1 VAVAA
6 EVAAVATAGKVVR
19 ASRAHERHAR
29 KKRPGRCPGLFFAVQ
44 RCKEFRKVDKPSR
57 RQFVLGATAAAAAP
71 LVGNAAAAARG
82 KAPARKLG
90 FAICGLGNLSEHQ
103 IAPALLKSEHCRL
116 SGLITDSPDKARQW
130 QAKYG
135 IPAAN
140 VYNYDTMER
149 LAHNR
154 DIDVIYIVT
163 PNAQHADQTLKA
175 AAAGKHVI
183 CEKPMEVSVEKCQQ
197 MIDACKAAKVKLA
210 VAYRCQFDVNN
221 LECVRIARER
231 ELGALR
237 LVEAQF
243 NISVGEPGQWRLQ
256 HALSGGG
263 ALMDVGIYALQ
274 ASRYLTGEEP
284 ILVSG
289 VETKTDPV
297 KFAEVDE
304 TMTWQAKFPSGA
316 VAVCTASYN
325 LPVSARFRGTTER
338 GWFELDP
345 GFYYDGN
352 HGRRSDGK
360 PIALPGGDQF
370 AAEMDDFAR
379 CILEDRQSKV
389 SGEEGLRDVRIMMAI
404 YESARTG
411 RAVKL

>member
-1 VAVAA
+1 MS
-6 EVAAVATAGKVVR
+6 G
-19 ASRAHERHAR
+19 
-29 KKRPGRCPGLFFAVQ
+29 PFFCSHPLEGVWQ
-44 RCKEFRKVDKPSR
+44 VDKRSR
-57 RQFVLGATAAAAAP
+57 REFVLGVTAAAAAP
-71 LVGNAAAAARG
+71 LAAKAAAAPRAT
-82 KAPARKLG
+82 APARKLG

-103 IAPALLKSEHCRL
+103 IAPALLKTEHCRL
-116 SGLITDSPDKARQW
+116 TGLITDSPDKARQW

-140 VYNYDTMER
+140 VYSYDTMER

-210 VAYRCQFDVNN
+210 VAYRCQFDANN
-221 LECVRIARER
+221 LECVRIARDR

-243 NISVGEPGQWRLQ
+243 NISVGEPGQWRLK

-289 VETKTDPV
+289 IETKTDPV

-316 VAVCTASYN
+316 IALCTGSYN
-325 LPVSARFRGTTER
+325 LPFAARFRGTTER

-345 GFYYDGN
+345 GFSYDGN

-360 PIALPGGDQF
+360 EIALPSGDPF

>member
-1 VAVAA
+1 M
-6 EVAAVATAGKVVR
+6 E
-19 ASRAHERHAR
+19 
-29 KKRPGRCPGLFFAVQ
+29 
-44 RCKEFRKVDKPSR
+44 KPSR
-57 RQFVLGATAAAAAP
+57 REFVLGATAAAAAP
-71 LVGNAAAAARG
+71 LVGGTVEART
-82 KAPARKLG
+82 KDPARKLG

-103 IAPALLKSEHCRL
+103 IAPALQKTEHCRL
-116 SGLITDSPDKARQW
+116 SGLITDSPEKARQW

-140 VYNYDTMER
+140 VFSYDTMDR
-149 LAHNR
+149 LAHNK

-175 AAAGKHVI
+175 AKAGKHVI

-210 VAYRCQFDVNN
+210 VAYRCRFEPNN
-221 LECVRIARER
+221 LECARIVRER
-231 ELGALR
+231 ELGKLR
-237 LVEAQF
+237 FLEAAF
-243 NISVGEPGQWRLQ
+243 GINIGDPGQWRLKR
-256 HALSGGG
+256 ALSGGG
-263 ALMDVGIYALQ
+263 ALVDVGIYALQ
-274 ASRYLTGEEP
+274 ATRYLTGEEP
-284 ILVSG
+284 AMVFA

-304 TMTWQAKFPSGA
+304 TFTWQAKFPSGVLA
-316 VAVCTASYN
+316 TCMASYN
-325 LPVSARFRGTTER
+325 LPTVTRFRGTTER

-345 GFYYDGN
+345 AFLYDGN

-360 PIALPGGDQF
+360 DIALPSGDQF

-379 CILEDRQSKV
+379 CILEDRQSIV
-389 SGEEGLRDVRIMMAI
+389 SGEEGMRDVRIMAAI

-411 RAVKL
+411 RAVTL

>member
-1 VAVAA
+1 MD
-6 EVAAVATAGKVVR
+6 R
-19 ASRAHERHAR
+19 
-29 KKRPGRCPGLFFAVQ
+29 
-44 RCKEFRKVDKPSR
+44 PSR
-57 RQFVLGATAAAAAP
+57 REFVLGATAAAAVP
-71 LVGNAAAAARG
+71 LAVGAAAARTR
-82 KAPARKLG
+82 AAAARKLG

-103 IAPALLKSEHCRL
+103 IAPALLKTEHCRL
-116 SGLITDSPDKARQW
+116 SGLITDNPQKAGRW

-135 IPAAN
+135 IAAGN
-140 VYNYDTMER
+140 VYSYDTMDR
-149 LAHNR
+149 LAHNK

-163 PNAQHADQTLKA
+163 PNAQHAEQTLKA

-197 MIDACKAAKVKLA
+197 MIDACKAANVKLA
-210 VAYRCQFDVNN
+210 VAYRCQFEPNN
-221 LECVRIARER
+221 LECVRIAHER

-243 NISVGEPGQWRLQ
+243 CIDVGAPDQWRLK

-274 ASRYLTGEEP
+274 ASRYITGEEP
-284 ILVSG
+284 SVVTALES
-289 VETKTDPV
+289 KTDPV

-304 TMTWQAKFPSGA
+304 TMTWQAQFPSGTL
-316 VAVCTASYN
+316 AVCSASYN
-325 LPVSARFRGTTER
+325 MPTATRLRGTAER

-345 GFYYDGN
+345 AFLYDGN
-352 HGRRSDGK
+352 HGERSDGK
-360 PIALPGGDQF
+360 QIARPSGDQF

-379 CILEDRQSKV
+379 CILEDRTSKV

>member
-1 VAVAA
+1 M
-6 EVAAVATAGKVVR
+6 EN
-19 ASRAHERHAR
+19 
-29 KKRPGRCPGLFFAVQ
+29 
-44 RCKEFRKVDKPSR
+44 PSR
-57 RQFVLGATAAAAAP
+57 RQFVLGVTAAAAAGP
-71 LVGNAAAAARG
+71 LVGSAAATAAS
-82 KAPARKLG
+82 KPATRKLG

-103 IAPALLKSEHCRL
+103 IAPALLKTERCRL
-116 SGLITDSPDKARQW
+116 SGIITDSPEKARQW
-130 QAKYG
+130 QSRYG
-135 IPAAN
+135 IPASN
-140 VYNYDTMER
+140 VFSYDTMDR

-154 DIDVIYIVT
+154 DIDVVYIVT

-175 AAAGKHVI
+175 AAAGKHVM

-197 MIDACKAAKVKLA
+197 MIDACKKANVKLA
-210 VAYRCQFDVNN
+210 VAYRCQFEPNN
-221 LECVRIARER
+221 LECVRLARER

-237 LVEAQF
+237 LIEASF
-243 NISVGEPGQWRLQ
+243 CISVGDPGQWRLK

-263 ALMDVGIYALQ
+263 ALVDVGIYALQ

-284 ILVSG
+284 IQVSG

-304 TMTWQAKFPSGA
+304 TMTWQAKFPSGTLA
-316 VAVCTASYN
+316 TCIASYN
-325 LPVSARFRGTTER
+325 LPTAGRFRGTAER

-345 GFYYDGN
+345 AFFYDGN

-360 PIALPGGDQF
+360 LIALPSGDQF

-379 CILEDRQSKV
+379 CILENRPSKV
-389 SGEEGLRDVRIMMAI
+389 SGEEGLRDVRIMAAI

-411 RAVKL
+411 RAVSL

>member
-1 VAVAA
+1 
-6 EVAAVATAGKVVR
+6 
-19 ASRAHERHAR
+19 
-29 KKRPGRCPGLFFAVQ
+29 L
-44 RCKEFRKVDKPSR
+44 DKPSR
-57 RQFVLGATAAAAAP
+57 REFVLGVTAAATAPLVRNAAAAP
-71 LVGNAAAAARG
+71 RANAHG
-82 KAPARKLG
+82 RKLG

-103 IAPALLKSEHCRL
+103 IAPALLKTQHCRL
-116 SGLITDSPDKARQW
+116 SGVITDSPDKARQW
-130 QAKYG
+130 QARYG
-135 IPAAN
+135 IPASG
-140 VYNYDTMER
+140 VYSYDSMDR
-149 LAHNR
+149 LAHNP
-154 DIDVIYIVT
+154 DIDVVYIVT

-175 AAAGKHVI
+175 AAAGKHVM

-210 VAYRCQFDVNN
+210 VAYRCRFEPNN
-221 LECVRIARER
+221 LECVRIAHDR

-243 NISVGEPGQWRLQ
+243 CISVGEPGQWRLKR
-256 HALSGGG
+256 ALAGGG

-284 ILVSG
+284 LLVCG

-316 VAVCTASYN
+316 LAVCTASYN
-325 LPVSARFRGTTER
+325 LPSAARFRGTAER

-345 GFYYDGN
+345 AFFYDGN
-352 HGRRSDGK
+352 HGQRSDGK
-360 PIALPGGDQF
+360 RIALPSGDQF

-379 CILEDRQSKV
+379 CILEDRPSKI